1 MIKSSKYALQPH
13 FWQYSVMRSFFIL
26 SGAKFYMDWL
36 LVTNPISKNPI
47 IKLLWGWT
55 KKWYTGT
62 KYEQRLHTA
71 ISCFTVH
78 FVLGI
83 IYYFIDCGFV
93 TNMAV
98 NVYPCIVNA
107 WIGYRCW
114 RIKKLR
120 ITPCGLPKCRTQKL
134 RSIVN
139 RPAAFWQTAC
149 YMPLRLVK

>member
-1 MIKSSKYALQPH
+1 MIKSSKYAVHPH

-26 SGAKFYMDWL
+26 SGAKLYMDWL
-36 LVTNPISKNPI
+36 LVTNPISKNPL
-47 IKLLWGWT
+47 IKLCWGWT

-62 KYEQRLHTA
+62 KYEQRLNTA

-120 ITPCGLPKCRTQKL
+120 ITVHGFAMWRYSGNKSSIRH
-134 RSIVN
+134 RSQIV
-139 RPAAFWQTAC
+139 
-149 YMPLRLVK
+149 V